1 MNKIMLQGAS
11 FFLLL
16 FFRICKGYAVV
27 TTESTKQLEVSTS
40 LSNTAGPTKLAH
52 DNLNPTGLLMGPVTD
67 AQQFNVTP
75 PTQVT
80 SNSTS
85 SSVATPKDPNKTSA
99 VTSRPALQT
108 TIMTNTSKTKTSSA
122 VWEERWNEPFH
133 YNYTSL
139 RHVGLSIAA
148 LLFVM
153 GILVLGCG
161 KVKRIPRCH
170 IGKGSSYQVTR
181 S

>member
-99 VTSRPALQT
+99 VTSRPALQ
-108 TIMTNTSKTKTSSA
+108 K
-122 VWEERWNEPFH
+122 ERWNEPFH